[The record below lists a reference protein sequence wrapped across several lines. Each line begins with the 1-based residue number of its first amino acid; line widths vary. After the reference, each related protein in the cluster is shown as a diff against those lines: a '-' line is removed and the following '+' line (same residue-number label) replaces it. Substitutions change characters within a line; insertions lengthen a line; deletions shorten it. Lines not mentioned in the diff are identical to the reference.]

1 MIERAMSSSSWRGGG
16 VVVVLA
22 SLLAAMLAPSSA
34 RAAEPVAAAEQLFQE
49 ARVLVAAGDYAAAC
63 PKLEASQKLEPAVGT
78 QFNLADCWEHV
89 GRTASAHAMF
99 MQVARIARAA
109 GKFEREKSARERASA
124 LEPKLARVRFVVKA
138 SAPGLEVF
146 VDDASVAK
154 ATWGEAFAIDPGT
167 HRVRA
172 TAPDRTPWSASLVAQ
187 ASQTSELTVPQ
198 LVDPRP
204 PAVSRPVVA
213 EPPSAQ
219 KTLALVA
226 GGVGV
231 AGLLAGGV
239 AGVVALSSRST
250 AQRECPSELY
260 AFRCPTE
267 DGTSAWNSATTAG
280 DVSTVAFVIGG
291 AFVAGAAVLW
301 FTAPKA
307 RTRVGTSLTGV
318 RLEGSF

>member
-1 MIERAMSSSSWRGGG
+1 MIERAMSRRSGAVSI
-16 VVVVLA
+16 LA
-22 SLLAAMLAPSSA
+22 SLLALVLLPSSA
-34 RAAEPVAAAEQLFQE
+34 RADEPVAAAEQLFQE
-49 ARVLVAAGDYAAAC
+49 ARVLVAAGNYAAAC

-89 GRTASAHAMF
+89 GRTASAHSMF

-146 VDDASVAK
+146 VDDSPVAK
-154 ATWGEAFAIDPGT
+154 TTWSEAFAIDPGT

-187 ASQTSELTVPQ
+187 ASRTSELTVPE
-198 LVDPRP
+198 LEDPRP
-204 PAVSRPVVA
+204 PAASRLVA
-213 EPPSAQ
+213 AKPPSAQ
-219 KTLALVA
+219 KNVALVA

-231 AGLLAGGV
+231 AGLIVGGV
-239 AGVVALSSRST
+239 AGAIALSGRSK

-267 DGTSAWNSATTAG
+267 DGASAWNSATTAG
-280 DVSTVAFVIGG
+280 DVSTVAFVVGG

-301 FTAPKA
+301 FTAPKS